1 MKTLCQFLGL
11 VLILILLAVP
21 AWGRKNLD
29 GSLGVYPRVGT
40 AGVFRYFDDP
50 YLEAADR
57 LDVLASQAFR
67 TGSYLKSGL
76 LFIEAAETYQKIKA
90 LNPGSPGMSG
100 LRQISQQLSLAL
112 MMAGHPEVATAFLRT
127 PPESASSVK
136 FLESSMGILPKNFG
150 FDFLPDDNPCNPP
163 NRPFDWELWHLGQQ
177 YSPLRITSDAYAQA
191 SRSISTRDFFESAV
205 MFLNAAQEFSVA
217 DNGTSWESWNART
230 SSYYC
235 SVNSFLLSGRK
246 AEGVERLCKQIVRE
260 PSEYAMDVLAN
271 GIQLLSARWDLDV
284 REICGKFFADGV
296 SPRIPVEIDRRW
308 RNCEGSLTGSEKVFD
323 EDLLNPYGDD
333 PLQVIVGRPGFA
345 SECAGTAAV
354 LDLQTKGEYEAIGG
368 LALAMG
374 TTILVGPDDGRWTEE
389 PGVRRDCIPGGCKS
403 LRELS
408 ASWWLDT
415 AAIAYLM
422 SGGAFHAKAE
432 MERINSF
439 VPALFELLGSDFFYL
454 LDATYFDPYRS
465 ILRQGMDVEMLSTS
479 THDPVLFDC
488 KQNHRLK
495 QFLGESDTSKS
506 EDFFRKA
513 EEEYRKKKY
522 ARAAHDFF
530 HAALTVDM
538 ECAKDLCR
546 DSLWLWRAHAVW
558 NAVTSLRQMKDPA
571 KACEEAKK
579 FVVLAGDGHQK
590 SNAADVE
597 DALCG
602 DSTEKPGQE

>member
-1 MKTLCQFLGL
+1 MKTLCPFLGL
-11 VLILILLAVP
+11 ALILLAVP
-21 AWGRKNLD
+21 AWGQENLD
-29 GSLGVYPRVGT
+29 SPSGVYPRVGK
-40 AGVFRYFDDP
+40 AGLFRYFDDP

-57 LDVLASQAFR
+57 LDVLASQAYR

-90 LNPGSPGMSG
+90 LSPSSLGMSA
-100 LRQISQQLSLAL
+100 LSQISQELSLAL

-127 PPESASSVK
+127 LPESVSSVK
-136 FLESSMGILPKNFG
+136 LLESSMGILQKNLG
-150 FDFLPDDNPCNPP
+150 VDFLPDDNPCNAP

-191 SRSISTRDFFESAV
+191 SRSTSAGEFFESAV
-205 MFLNAAQEFSVA
+205 MFLNAAQDFSVA

-246 AEGVERLCKQIVRE
+246 AEGIERLCKQIVRE
-260 PSEYAMDVLAN
+260 PSEYAMDVLVN

-284 REICGKFFADGV
+284 REICGKVFADGK

-308 RNCEGSLTGSEKVFD
+308 RNCEGSLGGSERVFD
-323 EDLLNPYGDD
+323 EDSLDSYGDD
-333 PLQVIVGRPGFA
+333 PLQAIVGRPGFA
-345 SECAGTAAV
+345 SECAGTAAI
-354 LDLQTKGEYEAIGG
+354 LDLQTKGEYEAMGG

-374 TTILVGPDDGRWTEE
+374 TTILVGPDDGRWMEE

-408 ASWWLDT
+408 ASWWLD
-415 AAIAYLM
+415 AAATAYLM

-454 LDATYFDPYRS
+454 LNATYFDPYRS
-465 ILRQGMDVEMLSTS
+465 ILMQGMDVEMLSTS
-479 THDPVLFDC
+479 RYEPVLFDS

-495 QFLGESDTSKS
+495 PFLGESDTSKS

-513 EEEYRKKKY
+513 DEKYRKRKY

-530 HAALTVDM
+530 HAALSLDM
-538 ECAKDLCR
+538 ECATDLCR
-546 DSLWLWRAHAVW
+546 DSLWLWRSHAVW
-558 NAVTSLRQMKDPA
+558 NAVTSLRQLNDPVD
-571 KACEEAKK
+571 ACEEAKK
-579 FVVLAGDGHQK
+579 FVILAGEGHQK
-590 SNAADVE
+590 SAAADVE
-597 DALCG
+597 HALCG
-602 DSTEKPGQE
+602 DTPEKPGQE